1 MCGATRTSPSL
12 CPSLSL
18 SPSPNSSCLH
28 TSPQSLVEVNMKM
41 DLCCW
46 AEFNAKITQE
56 KNDNSRVMGWVEG
69 GEPKKNKREQAF
81 RISGK
86 LEAGILFLRHRG
98 AHSAFSP
105 VADTAFLV
113 LSSVH
118 HPEELEVCRHSL
130 KPKCPGWQGQSIP
143 RWKRKNIL
151 NMAKPKLGRKHHLQ
165 LLVLMRIQGPRVTGR
180 PRWSPQGHTYLPYMH
195 TLHYVKHVLRI
206 NVQVSSVYINQQP
219 TEKSASVY
227 SPFPM
232 YLHSYSITIYSNN
245 NPT

>member
-1 MCGATRTSPSL
+1 MCGTTKTSPSL

-18 SPSPNSSCLH
+18 SPSPNSSCVH

-46 AEFNAKITQE
+46 AELNVKSIQE
-56 KNDNSRVMGWVEG
+56 TNDNSRVMGWVEG
-69 GEPKKNKREQAF
+69 GGPKKNKREQAF

-86 LEAGILFLRHRG
+86 LEAGMLFLRPRG

-105 VADTAFLV
+105 VPVADMAFLV

-118 HPEELEVCRHSL
+118 HSEELEVCRHSL

-151 NMAKPKLGRKHHLQ
+151 NTAFPTWLS
-165 LLVLMRIQGPRVTGR
+165 PSWEESTTFSF
-180 PRWSPQGHTYLPYMH
+180 WS
-195 TLHYVKHVLRI
+195 
-206 NVQVSSVYINQQP
+206 
-219 TEKSASVY
+219 
-227 SPFPM
+227 
-232 YLHSYSITIYSNN
+232 
-245 NPT
+245 